1 MAKNK
6 SKGTK
11 PSRSGGVRKPARAG
25 GSPPA
30 QRRRGGS
37 TPPASTK
44 RQNAPSA
51 RPGKPSAK
59 TLAGLERVQDELT
72 RSLGKQVQL
81 DMRTPPAGK
90 GRTPWAVVAKLKGFQ
105 TDYETLSKA
114 LGQLDAQAG
123 KLGKRKLARVK
134 VTYRGVKKA
143 GRRERTSREWT
154 IGEIAPLD
162 VALSRSSTAL
172 LDAWDEYGAESVSP
186 SSATELEI
194 WLSDEE
200 ANDTGEF

>member
-1 MAKNK
+1 MAKKKTSK
-6 SKGTK
+6 S
-11 PSRSGGVRKPARAG
+11 SRGSGGSGKRGARA
-25 GSPPA
+25 PKA
-30 QRRRGGS
+30 GS
-37 TPPASTK
+37 TPAASTK

-51 RPGKPSAK
+51 RPGRPSKK

-81 DMRTPPAGK
+81 DMRSPPAGK
-90 GRTPWAVVAKLKGFQ
+90 GRTPWVVVGKLKGFQ

-114 LGQLDAQAG
+114 LAQLDAQAG
-123 KLGKRKLARVK
+123 KLGKRRLARVR

-172 LDAWDEYGAESVSP
+172 LDAWDDYGADSISP